1 MTWLDELL
9 RIRTHTNER
18 IHSSDLVTG
27 LLEGRPRMDSYA
39 RYLLDVRAYAVHSP
53 TVIGLAGSRATQSN
67 RGVGSYLLHHATE
80 EVGHEDW
87 AVEDLRK
94 LGWADE
100 AIQSHDPSLSCQS
113 MVALEYYWAG
123 IANPLSLM
131 GWMYSLEAL
140 GDDMGHFIAA
150 AIDSSE
156 KGASAFVGQHGTA
169 DHDHIAEITSTL
181 ERHVTGR
188 EDRACVLKAA
198 AMAGDLYVGIVRSAG
213 LES

>member
-9 RIRTHTNER
+9 CIRTNTNER
-18 IHSSDLVTG
+18 IHGSDLVTG
-27 LLEGRPRMDSYA
+27 LLEGRLCMKSYA

-53 TVIGLAGSRATQSN
+53 TVIALAGSRAMQTN
-67 RGVGSYLLHHATE
+67 RSVGSYLLRHATE

-87 AVEDLRK
+87 AADDLRK
-94 LGWADE
+94 LGLADE
-100 AIQSHDPSLSCQS
+100 VIQGHDPSISCQS
-113 MVALEYYWAG
+113 MIGLEYYWAG
-123 IANPLSLM
+123 ITNPLCLM

-150 AIDSSE
+150 AVDAKE

-181 ERHVTGR
+181 EQHVASR

-198 AMAGDLYVGIVRSAG
+198 AIAGELYVGIVHTAG
-213 LES
+213 VTP